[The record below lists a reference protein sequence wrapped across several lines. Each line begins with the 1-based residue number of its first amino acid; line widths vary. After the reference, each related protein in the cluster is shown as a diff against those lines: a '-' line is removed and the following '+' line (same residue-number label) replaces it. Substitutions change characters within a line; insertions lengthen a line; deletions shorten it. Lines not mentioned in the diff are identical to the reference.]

1 VTDKNKFGPKGW
13 TPERL
18 GSLTGKTYVI
28 TGANNGTGFQ
38 AARTFLGKGAKVVM
52 LNRNVD
58 RSTAAIEALK
68 KEFGTGADVTFVH
81 LDLAVLDS
89 VRKGAA
95 AVLESV
101 PRIDALICNAAI
113 AHMPT
118 RELTADGFE
127 AHFGVNH
134 LGHFLLCGLLFDRID
149 ESAGRI
155 VMVGSKGYKFG
166 AKRIFFED
174 IDFEKNYDSHKPY
187 YQSKLAQ
194 VMFGY
199 ELQRRVQA
207 AGKKITIQVCHPG
220 AVRTNLL
227 NDTASFALKTSW
239 AVLSLFAQS
248 AHKGSWSETLC
259 AAEEEV
265 ESTRMYAPTRL
276 EMVGPVGECP
286 IDPCAVDRESAA
298 RLWTISEEKTGL
310 SWLHV

>member
-1 VTDKNKFGPKGW
+1 MTTQRKFGRKGW

-18 GSLTGKTYVI
+18 GSLAGKTYVI
-28 TGANNGTGFQ
+28 TGANNGAGFQ

-58 RSTAAIEALK
+58 RSTAAVDALK
-68 KEFGTGADVTFVH
+68 KELGSDADVTFVR
-81 LDLAVLDS
+81 LDLGDLES

-95 AVLESV
+95 EVLETV
-101 PRIDALICNAAI
+101 PRIDALICNAAV

-118 RELTADGFE
+118 RELTEDGFE
-127 AHFGVNH
+127 AHFGINH
-134 LGHFLLCGLLFDRID
+134 LGHFLLCGLLFERID

-166 AKRIFFED
+166 DKRIYFEN
-174 IDFEKNYDSHKPY
+174 IDFVGNYDTYNPY

-199 ELQRRVQA
+199 ELQRRVKA
-207 AGKKITIQVCHPG
+207 MDKKITIQVCHPG
-220 AVRTNLL
+220 ATRTNLL

-248 AHKGSWSETLC
+248 AAKGSWSETLC
-259 AAEEEV
+259 AAEENV
-265 ESTRMYAPTRL
+265 EDNKLYAPTRF
-276 EMVGPVGECP
+276 EMVGAVDECP
-286 IDPCAVDRESAA
+286 IDPCALDRESAA
-298 RLWTISEEKTGL
+298 KLWAVSEERTGL
-310 SWLHV
+310 SWLNV